1 VLTEV
6 EAEEWTKVVKGERTN
21 FAPHSRTDP
30 KDHIGQVISMR
41 VSIEFD
47 LDLDGVQVGALI
59 VPPEKIAHELPEVS
73 GRPWAVAT
81 DEAQARGGPPEV
93 APAPGEHA
101 RLHGFLRWEEGE
113 DVLEH
118 FVGEGAEVG
127 AARSLEQATGVI
139 GAARQE
145 TIKRRDGGQDLMGGR
160 AGYPAAAPPSS
171 PHLAA
176 GEPLATTTGTEG

>member
-47 LDLDGVQVGALI
+47 FDLDSVQVGALI

-101 RLHGFLRWEEGE
+101 RLHGFLRREEGE

-127 AARSLEQATGVI
+127 AARSLEQAVGVI

-145 TIKRRDGGQDLMGGR
+145 RNHQ
-160 AGYPAAAPPSS
+160 
-171 PHLAA
+171 
-176 GEPLATTTGTEG
+176 TT